1 MLLQRKPSRR
11 RALVG
16 LLTVTAACL
25 AVSVPAVASTADP
38 AREARAFADAF
49 VPAQLKKHQIP
60 GAAIAVVSGGR
71 QVFAQGYGVADVDT
85 GRSVDAAQTV
95 FAPASV
101 AKLIT
106 ATAVM
111 QLVEKGRID
120 LDADVNDYLTDFKID
135 DTYPGKPVTTAHLLT
150 HTAGFAGGDYGTGAA
165 SPQQVHELGA
175 HLADHEPGRIR
186 PPGERAVYS
195 NYGMGLAGYLVE
207 LRSGLP
213 FHRYV
218 QENILRP
225 LGMTHT
231 TMAQPEPEP
240 VSRAL
245 APGYRLLNGRQV
257 RAEGAK
263 YGHMPPHGA
272 GFRSTATD
280 MAAFMRAQLSGGS
293 PILEPESVRL
303 MQGRRFANAEG
314 TSGMGYGF
322 QEYTRNGLRLVVH
335 RGNIPG
341 YFAVMAL
348 IPERGLGLYAS
359 YNGSGKGGPDSAW
372 DLVNAFADRF
382 APSSPPAAGASG
394 TLPDVAGFAGTYRSA
409 QASDTAD
416 LGKLS
421 AFMSVVTVT
430 AGQDGILTTT
440 GAVALG
446 AAESRQWVQISPG
459 LFQEKNGYRKIQFT
473 EDGLLATENPA
484 GPLERLA
491 WYELP
496 ALHIGVLGVSLAV
509 LLLSALAWPVVLVV
523 RRARHRP
530 ARGPRLAGLP
540 GWTAAAL
547 VTASAASLVA
557 MFADFEGNQAD
568 FFLGGS
574 PLFSAIRTLP
584 ALAALATAA
593 SLVVTVLAWLRG
605 WWGWAGRT
613 HHTAVLLA
621 AGAYL
626 SVALSYNLLG

>member
-1 MLLQRKPSRR
+1 MLLQRKPSRW

-16 LLTVTAACL
+16 SLTVAAACL
-25 AVSVPAVASTADP
+25 TAGTPAAASTADP

-49 VPAQLKKHQIP
+49 MPAQLKKHQIP

-85 GRSVDAAQTV
+85 GRSVDAEQTV

-111 QLVEKGRID
+111 QLVEKGRLD

-135 DTYPGKPVTTAHLLT
+135 NAYPGKPVTMAHLLT

-165 SPQQVHELGA
+165 SPQQVHKLGA
-175 HLADHEPGRIR
+175 HLADHQPSRIR

-213 FHRYV
+213 FHSYV

-240 VSRAL
+240 LAKAL
-245 APGYRLLNGRQV
+245 ATGYRLLNGRQI

-272 GFRSTATD
+272 GFRSSATD
-280 MAAFMRAQLSGGS
+280 MAAFMRAQLNGGS
-293 PILEPESVRL
+293 PILKPESVHL

-335 RGNIPG
+335 RANIPG
-341 YFAVMAL
+341 YFAIMAL

-359 YNGSGKGGPDSAW
+359 YNGNGKGGPDSAW

-394 TLPDVAGFAGTYRSA
+394 TLPDVARFAGTYRSA
-409 QASDTAD
+409 QAADTAD
-416 LGKLS
+416 LGKIS
-421 AFMSVVTVT
+421 ALMSAVTVT

-491 WYELP
+491 WYQLP
-496 ALHIGVLGVSLAV
+496 TLHLGVLGVSLVV

-530 ARGPRLAGLP
+530 ARAPRLAGLP

-557 MFADFEGNQAD
+557 MFANFEGNQAD

-584 ALAALATAA
+584 VLAALATAA
-593 SLVVTVLAWLRG
+593 SLAVTVLAWLRG

-613 HHTAVLLA
+613 HHTAIVLA
-621 AGAYL
+621 AVAYL

>member
-1 MLLQRKPSRR
+1 M
-11 RALVG
+11 
-16 LLTVTAACL
+16 
-25 AVSVPAVASTADP
+25 
-38 AREARAFADAF
+38 
-49 VPAQLKKHQIP
+49 
-60 GAAIAVVSGGR
+60 
-71 QVFAQGYGVADVDT
+71 
-85 GRSVDAAQTV
+85 
-95 FAPASV
+95 
-101 AKLIT
+101 
-106 ATAVM
+106 
-111 QLVEKGRID
+111 
-120 LDADVNDYLTDFKID
+120 
-135 DTYPGKPVTTAHLLT
+135 T
-150 HTAGFAGGDYGTGAA
+150 H
-165 SPQQVHELGA
+165 
-175 HLADHEPGRIR
+175 
-186 PPGERAVYS
+186 
-195 NYGMGLAGYLVE
+195 LAGYLVE

-280 MAAFMRAQLSGGS
+280 MAAFMRARLSGGS

-394 TLPDVAGFAGTYRSA
+394 TLPDVAGFVGTYRSA

-421 AFMSVVTVT
+421 AFMSAVTVT

-440 GAVALG
+440 GAV
-446 AAESRQWVQISPG
+446 
-459 LFQEKNGYRKIQFT
+459 
-473 EDGLLATENPA
+473 
-484 GPLERLA
+484 
-491 WYELP
+491 
-496 ALHIGVLGVSLAV
+496 
-509 LLLSALAWPVVLVV
+509 
-523 RRARHRP
+523 
-530 ARGPRLAGLP
+530 
-540 GWTAAAL
+540 AL

-574 PLFSAIRTLP
+574 PMFSAIRTLP

-593 SLVVTVLAWLRG
+593 SLAVTVLAWLRG
-605 WWGWAGRT
+605 WWGWAGRI

>member
-1 MLLQRKPSRR
+1 MLLQCKPSRW
-11 RALVG
+11 RALAG

-25 AVSVPAVASTADP
+25 AVSAPAAASTADP
-38 AREARAFADAF
+38 AREARAFVDAF
-49 VPAQLKKHQIP
+49 VPAQLKKHRIP
-60 GAAIAVVSGGR
+60 GAALAVVSGGR
-71 QVFAQGYGVADVDT
+71 QIFAQGYGVADVDT
-85 GRSVDAAQTV
+85 GRSVDAEQTV

-175 HLADHEPGRIR
+175 HLADHQPGRIR

-195 NYGMGLAGYLVE
+195 NYGMGLAGHLVE

-240 VSRAL
+240 VARAL

-280 MAAFMRAQLSGGS
+280 MAAFMRAQLSGGG
-293 PILEPESVRL
+293 PILKPESVRL

-382 APSSPPAAGASG
+382 APSSPPAAGVSG

-416 LGKLS
+416 LGKLTALMS
-421 AFMSVVTVT
+421 AVTVT

-446 AAESRQWVQISPG
+446 AAESRQWVQISPR

-491 WYELP
+491 WYQLP
-496 ALHIGVLGVSLAV
+496 TLHLGVLGVSLAV

-557 MFADFEGNQAD
+557 MFANFEGNQAD

-574 PLFSAIRTLP
+574 PLLSAIRTLP
-584 ALAALATAA
+584 VLAALATAA
-593 SLVVTVLAWLRG
+593 SLAVTVLAWLRG

-613 HHTAVLLA
+613 HHTAVVLA